1 MLKRLLIPCVLCLTA
16 MSAKAQSTAAPL
28 VPEPPK
34 QWAHESEVALVTST
48 GNSENESAS
57 AKQKTA
63 YSFDN
68 NIVTNSARYLQSK
81 TSGTE
86 TSRNWDVSLR
96 YERTLSELWGTFIA
110 HLIESDPYSGFI
122 QRNSTDLGAKYTIV
136 KNDVRTWLAEAGGR
150 YAETYTV
157 TGEHD
162 YANLGR
168 VYSEYSQALNE
179 TVSFKIWAEY
189 LPNFNESEAYLAN
202 GEASM
207 TSILSKVFSLKLS
220 YLAKYQNLPAVAG
233 AKTTD
238 TVFTTSLVAKF

>member
-16 MSAKAQSTAAPL
+16 LSAQGQSTAAPL

-34 QWAHESEVALVTST
+34 HWAHESEVALVTTT

-68 NIVTNSARYLQSK
+68 NIITNTARYLRSK
-81 TSGTE
+81 TGGTE
-86 TSRNWDVSLR
+86 TARNWDVSLR
-96 YERTLSELWGTFIA
+96 YERELSSLWGLFVA
-110 HLIESDPYSGFI
+110 HLVESDPYSGFT
-122 QRNSTDLGAKYTIV
+122 QRNSTDLGAKYAIV
-136 KNDVRTWLAEAGGR
+136 KNDVRTWLAEAGAR
-150 YAETYTV
+150 YSETYSTV
-157 TGEHD
+157 GTHD

-168 VYSEYSQALNE
+168 FYSEYSQAVNE

-189 LPNFNESEAYLAN
+189 LPNFKESDAYLAN
-202 GEASM
+202 GEASV

-220 YLAKYQNLPAVAG
+220 YLAKYQNAPAVAG
-233 AKTTD
+233 AKMTD